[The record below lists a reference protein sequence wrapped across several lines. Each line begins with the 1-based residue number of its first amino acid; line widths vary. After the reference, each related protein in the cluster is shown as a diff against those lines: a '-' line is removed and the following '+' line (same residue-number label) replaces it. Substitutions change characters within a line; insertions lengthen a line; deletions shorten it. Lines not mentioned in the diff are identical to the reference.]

1 VTLSNVNNTPLRP
14 FEPMVLD
21 CLGEIS
27 AAILK
32 SPVGRQFPDLTAFA
46 FYIRK
51 ANLQKLAAVLTSDE
65 IRLGRGLCFHIAPA
79 NIPIN
84 FAFTWVFSLLAGN
97 ANVVRLPSKDFP
109 QVDALLSIINVT
121 LEKYPTLKERNAFV
135 KYPRTDNETTAAY
148 CQMADC
154 RMIWG
159 GDRTIAA
166 IKALPTKPRCV
177 DITFADRY
185 SVALINAEAIL
196 KADDDQIARL
206 AQDFY
211 NDTYLMDQNAC
222 SSPQVILWEVGKLGS
237 GEVEKLGSS
246 SEALAKEESGVV
258 EKAKERFW
266 DAVYELAEKKYVLQD
281 AVAVDKYTLFCEEAV
296 SNPAIKSVVRNGNLL
311 YRVELGSLVEKPRN
325 TLNTRKCADGKE
337 EADISCDLCVS
348 RFDLTAH
355 RGKAGFFF
363 EHVLKDR
370 EEFFSVVTEKFQTIT
385 QFGVDAVQLAQQIAA
400 AHLRGIDRIVP
411 IGKAM
416 DIGVF
421 WDGHDLIRELS
432 RVVICN

>member
-1 VTLSNVNNTPLRP
+1 MILSNVNNTPLRP

-27 AAILK
+27 TAILK
-32 SPVGRQFPDLTAFA
+32 SPVGRQFPDLMAFA

-51 ANLQKLAAVLTSDE
+51 ANLQKLAAAFTSDE
-65 IRLGRGLCFHIAPA
+65 IRIGRGLCFHIAPA
-79 NIPIN
+79 NIPVN

-97 ANVVRLPSKDFP
+97 ANIVRLPSKDFP
-109 QVDALLSIINVT
+109 QVDALLAIIKT
-121 LEKYPTLKERNAFV
+121 HLTRYPELETRNLFV

-159 GDRTIAA
+159 GDRTIAS

-177 DITFADRY
+177 DICFADRY

-196 KADDDQIARL
+196 KADDAQIARL

-222 SSPQVILWEVGKLGS
+222 SSPQVILWEG
-237 GEVEKLGSS
+237 
-246 SEALAKEESGVV
+246 ADI
-258 EKAKERFW
+258 EKAQERFW
-266 DAVYELAEKKYVLQD
+266 SAVEDVAKAKYVLQD

-296 SNPAIKSVVRNGNLL
+296 NNPAIKSVVRKGNLL
-311 YRVELGSLVEKPRN
+311 YRVELKELQPRN
-325 TLNTRKCADGKE
+325 TPNTRNGVEDVPCDPCIQWSKN
-337 EADISCDLCVS
+337 SCV
-348 RFDLTAH
+348 TEH

-363 EHVLKDR
+363 EYVLKDR

-385 QFGVDAVQLAQQIAA
+385 QFGTDASELGQQIAS

-432 RVVICN
+432 RCVVAQ

>member
-1 VTLSNVNNTPLRP
+1 MTLSNVNNTPLRP

-51 ANLQKLAAVLTSDE
+51 ANLLKLEAAFTSDE
-65 IRLGRGLCFHIAPA
+65 IRIGRGLCFHIAPA
-79 NIPIN
+79 NIPVN

-109 QVDALLSIINVT
+109 QVDALLTIIKAT
-121 LEKYPTLKERNAFV
+121 LDKYLELKERNAFV
-135 KYPRTDNETTAAY
+135 KYPRTDNETTAKY
-148 CQMADC
+148 CAMADC

-185 SVALINAEAIL
+185 SVALINAEAVL
-196 KADDDQIARL
+196 AADDVQIARL

-222 SSPQVILWEVGKLGS
+222 SSPQVILWEVGKLES
-237 GEVEKLGSS
+237 GE
-246 SEALAKEESGVV
+246 V

-266 DAVYELAEKKYVLQD
+266 NAAYELAEKKYVLQD

-296 SNPAIKSVVRNGNLL
+296 GNDNIRSIRRKENLL
-311 YRVELGSLVEKPRN
+311 YRVELNSLSP
-325 TLNTRKCADGKE
+325 
-337 EADISCDLCVS
+337 DIVS
-348 RFDLTAH
+348 H

-363 EHVLKDR
+363 EYALGDR
-370 EEFFSVVTEKFQTIT
+370 QELFSVITEKFQTIT
-385 QFGVDAVQLAQQIAA
+385 QFGIDAVELAQQIAV

-416 DIGVF
+416 DIGEL
-421 WDGHDLIRELS
+421 WDGHDLIGELS
-432 RVVICN
+432 RRVDTRK

>member
-1 VTLSNVNNTPLRP
+1 MTLSNVNNTPLRP

-27 AAILK
+27 SAILK
-32 SPVGRQFPDLTAFA
+32 SSVGRQFPDLTAFA

-51 ANLQKLAAVLTSDE
+51 ANLQKLSLNLNPDE

-84 FAFTWVFSLLAGN
+84 FAFSWAFSLLAGN
-97 ANVVRLPSKDFP
+97 ANIVRLPSKPFP
-109 QVDALLSIINVT
+109 QVDALLSVIYASLTRNKK
-121 LEKYPTLKERNAFV
+121 LETRNLFV

-159 GDRTIAA
+159 GDRTIASV
-166 IKALPTKPRCV
+166 KALPTKPRCV
-177 DITFADRY
+177 DICFADRY

-196 KADDDQIARL
+196 KADDAQIARL

-237 GEVEKLGSS
+237 WEVEK
-246 SEALAKEESGVV
+246 AQ
-258 EKAKERFW
+258 ERFW
-266 DAVYELAEKKYVLQD
+266 NAVYELAEKRYVLQD
-281 AVAVDKYTLFCEEAV
+281 AVAVDKYMLFCEEVAGNDNIQ
-296 SNPAIKSVVRNGNLL
+296 SIRRKANLL
-311 YRVELGSLVEKPRN
+311 YRVELKSLPP
-325 TLNTRKCADGKE
+325 
-337 EADISCDLCVS
+337 DIIS
-348 RFDLTAH
+348 H

-363 EHVLKDR
+363 EYVLKDR

-385 QFGVDAVQLAQQIAA
+385 QFGIDASELAQQIAF

-416 DIGVF
+416 NIGVL

-432 RVVICN
+432 RCVVAQ

>member
-1 VTLSNVNNTPLRP
+1 MTLLNVNNTPLRP
-14 FEPMVLD
+14 FEPEVLD

-27 AAILK
+27 TAILQ

-51 ANLQKLAAVLTSDE
+51 ANLQKLAAAFTSDE
-65 IRLGRGLCFHIAPA
+65 IRIGRGLCFHIAPA
-79 NIPIN
+79 NIPVN

-97 ANVVRLPSKDFP
+97 ANIVRLPSKDFP
-109 QVDALLSIINVT
+109 QVDALLAIIKDT
-121 LEKYPTLKERNAFV
+121 LDKYPELKERNAFV

-159 GDRTIAA
+159 GDRTIAS

-185 SVALINAEAIL
+185 SVALINAEAVL
-196 KADDDQIARL
+196 AADDVQIARL

-222 SSPQVILWEVGKLGS
+222 SSPQVILWEG
-237 GEVEKLGSS
+237 
-246 SEALAKEESGVV
+246 ANT
-258 EKAKERFW
+258 EKAQERFW
-266 DAVYELAEKKYVLQD
+266 SAVEDVAKAKYVLQD

-296 SNPAIKSVVRNGNLL
+296 NNPAIKSVVRKGNLL
-311 YRVELGSLVEKPRN
+311 YRVELESLVGKPRN
-325 TLNTRKCADGKE
+325 TLNTRKCEDGKE
-337 EADISCDLCVS
+337 EEEISCDSCIS
-348 RFDLTAH
+348 WFDLTAH

-363 EHVLKDR
+363 EYVLKDR

-385 QFGVDAVQLAQQIAA
+385 QFGIDALELAQQIASG
-400 AHLRGIDRIVP
+400 HLRGIDRIVP

>member
-1 VTLSNVNNTPLRP
+1 MTLSNVNNKPLRP

-32 SPVGRQFPDLTAFA
+32 SLVGRQYPDLTAFA

-51 ANLQKLAAVLTSDE
+51 ANLQKLALNLNPDE
-65 IRLGRGLCFHIAPA
+65 IRIGRGLCFHIAPA
-79 NIPIN
+79 NIPVN

-109 QVDALLSIINVT
+109 QVDALLAIIKAT
-121 LEKYPTLKERNAFV
+121 LDKYPELKERNAFV
-135 KYPRTDNETTAAY
+135 KYSRTDNETTAAY

-159 GDRTIAA
+159 GDRTIAS
-166 IKALPTKPRCV
+166 IKALPTMPRCV
-177 DITFADRY
+177 DICFADRY
-185 SVALINAEAIL
+185 SVALINADAVMS
-196 KADDDQIARL
+196 ADETQMARL
-206 AQDFY
+206 AEGFY

-222 SSPQVILWEVGKLGS
+222 SSPQVILWEHDSPEARGKFW
-237 GEVEKLGSS
+237 EAV
-246 SEALAKEESGVV
+246 EALA
-258 EKAKERFW
+258 R
-266 DAVYELAEKKYVLQD
+266 KKYVLQD
-281 AVAVDKYTLFCEEAV
+281 AVAVDKYTLFCEE
-296 SNPAIKSVVRNGNLL
+296 SLENENIKSVIHKGNLL
-311 YRVELGSLVEKPRN
+311 YRVELK
-325 TLNTRKCADGKE
+325 TLSP
-337 EADISCDLCVS
+337 DIVS
-348 RFDLTAH
+348 H

-363 EHVLKDR
+363 EYALGNR
-370 EEFFSVVTEKFQTIT
+370 QELFSVITEKFQTVT
-385 QFGVDAVQLAQQIAA
+385 QFGIDAPELAQQIAA
-400 AHLRGIDRIVP
+400 VHLRGIDRIVP

-432 RVVICN
+432 RRVDTGK

>member
-1 VTLSNVNNTPLRP
+1 MTLSNVNNTPLRP

-32 SPVGRQFPDLTAFA
+32 SPVGRQHPDLTAFA
-46 FYIRK
+46 FYVRK
-51 ANLQKLAAVLTSDE
+51 ANLQKLEAALPPGEV
-65 IRLGRGLCFHIAPA
+65 RLGRGLCFHVAPA

-109 QVDALLSIINVT
+109 QVDALLAIMAEALGKCPELQARNV
-121 LEKYPTLKERNAFV
+121 FV

-166 IKALPTKPRCV
+166 IKALPTRPRCV
-177 DITFADRY
+177 DICFADRY
-185 SVALINAEAIL
+185 SVALIDGGAVMA
-196 KADDDQIARL
+196 ADETQVARL
-206 AQDFY
+206 AEGFY

-222 SSPQVILWEVGKLGS
+222 SSPQVILWEHDSL
-237 GEVEKLGSS
+237 
-246 SEALAKEESGVV
+246 EAR
-258 EKAKERFW
+258 ERFW
-266 DAVYELAEKKYVLQD
+266 GAVETLARRKYVLQD

-296 SNPAIKSVVRNGNLL
+296 GNENILSVSRKGNLL
-311 YRVELGSLVEKPRN
+311 YRVELKALPP
-325 TLNTRKCADGKE
+325 
-337 EADISCDLCVS
+337 DIV
-348 RFDLTAH
+348 RH

-363 EHVLKDR
+363 EYALKSRD
-370 EEFFSVVTEKFQTIT
+370 ELFKVVTEKFQTVT
-385 QFGVDAVQLAQQIAA
+385 QFGIDVDALRRQVVDG
-400 AHLRGIDRIVP
+400 HPRGIDRIVP
-411 IGKAM
+411 IGQAM
-416 DIGVF
+416 NIGVV
-421 WDGHDLIRELS
+421 WDGFDLIRGLS
-432 RVVICN
+432 RVIG

>member
-1 VTLSNVNNTPLRP
+1 
-14 FEPMVLD
+14 MVLD

-46 FYIRK
+46 FYIRR
-51 ANLQKLAAVLTSDE
+51 ANLQKLEASLALGE
-65 IRLGRGLCFHIAPA
+65 IRLGRGLCFHVAPA

-109 QVDALLSIINVT
+109 QVDALLYVINAA
-121 LEKYPTLKERNAFV
+121 LDKYPELKERNAFV

-166 IKALPTKPRCV
+166 IKALPTRPRCV
-177 DITFADRY
+177 DICFADRY
-185 SVALINAEAIL
+185 SVAMINADAVMS
-196 KADDDQIARL
+196 ADETQLARL
-206 AQDFY
+206 VDGFY

-222 SSPQVILWEVGKLGS
+222 SSPQVILWEHDS
-237 GEVEKLGSS
+237 PEAREK
-246 SEALAKEESGVV
+246 
-258 EKAKERFW
+258 FW
-266 DAVYELAEKKYVLQD
+266 DAVETLARKKYVLQD

-296 SNPAIKSVVRNGNLL
+296 GNENILSVSRKGNLL
-311 YRVELGSLVEKPRN
+311 YRVELKSLPPDV
-325 TLNTRKCADGKE
+325 
-337 EADISCDLCVS
+337 VS
-348 RFDLTAH
+348 H

-363 EHVLKDR
+363 EYALKSRD
-370 EEFFSVVTEKFQTIT
+370 ELFNVVTEKFQTVT
-385 QFGVDAVQLAQQIAA
+385 QFGIDATELARQIAS

-411 IGKAM
+411 VGQAM
-416 DIGVF
+416 DIGIL
-421 WDGHDLIRELS
+421 WDGFDLIRMLS
-432 RVVICN
+432 RIISA

>member
-1 VTLSNVNNTPLRP
+1 MILSNVNNTPLRP

-32 SPVGRQFPDLTAFA
+32 SPVGRQFPDLMAFA

-51 ANLQKLAAVLTSDE
+51 ANLQKLEDALALGE
-65 IRLGRGLCFHIAPA
+65 IRLGRGLCFHVAPA

-109 QVDALLSIINVT
+109 QVDALLSVINAA
-121 LEKYPTLKERNAFV
+121 LEKYPELKERNAFV

-166 IKALPTKPRCV
+166 IKALPTRPRCV
-177 DITFADRY
+177 DICFADRY
-185 SVALINAEAIL
+185 SVAMINADAVMS
-196 KADDDQIARL
+196 ADETQLARL
-206 AQDFY
+206 AEGFY

-222 SSPQVILWEVGKLGS
+222 SSPQVILWERDS
-237 GEVEKLGSS
+237 PEAREK
-246 SEALAKEESGVV
+246 
-258 EKAKERFW
+258 FW
-266 DAVYELAEKKYVLQD
+266 DAVETLAKRKYVLQD

-296 SNPAIKSVVRNGNLL
+296 GNDNIQSVTRKGNLL
-311 YRVELGSLVEKPRN
+311 YRVELKSLPP
-325 TLNTRKCADGKE
+325 
-337 EADISCDLCVS
+337 DIVS
-348 RFDLTAH
+348 H

-363 EHVLKDR
+363 EYTLVNRQEL
-370 EEFFSVVTEKFQTIT
+370 FSVVTEKFQTIT
-385 QFGVDAVQLAQQIAA
+385 QFGIDAAELARQIAA
-400 AHLRGIDRIVP
+400 ANLRGIDRIVP

-421 WDGHDLIRELS
+421 WDGHDLMRELS
-432 RVVICN
+432 RVVIAF

>member
-1 VTLSNVNNTPLRP
+1 MILSNVNNTPLRP

-46 FYIRK
+46 FYIRR
-51 ANLQKLAAVLTSDE
+51 ANLQKLEDALDLGE
-65 IRLGRGLCFHIAPA
+65 IRLGRGLCFHVAPA

-109 QVDALLSIINVT
+109 QVDALLSVINAA
-121 LEKYPTLKERNAFV
+121 LEKYPELKERNAFV

-166 IKALPTKPRCV
+166 IKALPTRPRCV
-177 DITFADRY
+177 DICFADRY
-185 SVALINAEAIL
+185 SVAMINADAVL
-196 KADDDQIARL
+196 SADETQLARL
-206 AQDFY
+206 AEGFY

-222 SSPQVILWEVGKLGS
+222 SSPQVILWERDSPEAREKFWGA
-237 GEVEKLGSS
+237 VET
-246 SEALAKEESGVV
+246 LA
-258 EKAKERFW
+258 R
-266 DAVYELAEKKYVLQD
+266 KKYVLQD

-296 SNPAIKSVVRNGNLL
+296 GNENILSVSRKGNLL
-311 YRVELGSLVEKPRN
+311 YRVELKSLPPDV
-325 TLNTRKCADGKE
+325 
-337 EADISCDLCVS
+337 VS
-348 RFDLTAH
+348 H

-363 EHVLKDR
+363 EYALKSRD
-370 EEFFSVVTEKFQTIT
+370 ELFNVVTEKFQTVT
-385 QFGVDAVQLAQQIAA
+385 QFGIDAAELARQIAS

-411 IGKAM
+411 VGQAM
-416 DIGVF
+416 DIGIL
-421 WDGHDLIRELS
+421 WDGFDLIRMLS
-432 RVVICN
+432 RIISA

>member
-1 VTLSNVNNTPLRP
+1 MTLSNVNNTPLRP

-51 ANLQKLAAVLTSDE
+51 ANLQKLALNLNPDE

-109 QVDALLSIINVT
+109 QVDALLGIINAT
-121 LEKYPTLKERNAFV
+121 LEKYPELKERNVFV

-148 CQMADC
+148 CQLADC

-166 IKALPTKPRCV
+166 IKSLPTRPRCV

-196 KADDDQIARL
+196 NADDGQIARL
-206 AQDFY
+206 VQDFY

-222 SSPQVILWEVGKLGS
+222 SSPQVILWE
-237 GEVEKLGSS
+237 GERVE
-246 SEALAKEESGVV
+246 EAQ
-258 EKAKERFW
+258 ERFW
-266 DAVYELAEKKYVLQD
+266 TAVEEVAKAKYVLQD
-281 AVAVDKYTLFCEEAV
+281 AVAVDKYTLFCEESV
-296 SNPAIKSVVRNGNLL
+296 GNGNIKSVIRNGNLL
-311 YRVELGSLVEKPRN
+311 YRVELKSLSP
-325 TLNTRKCADGKE
+325 
-337 EADISCDLCVS
+337 DIIS
-348 RFDLTAH
+348 H

-363 EHVLKDR
+363 EYALQNR
-370 EEFFSVVTEKFQTIT
+370 QELFSVITEKFQTIT
-385 QFGVDAVQLAQQIAA
+385 QYGVDATKLARQLVS

-432 RVVICN
+432 RCVVA

>member
-1 VTLSNVNNTPLRP
+1 
-14 FEPMVLD
+14 MVLD

-27 AAILK
+27 TAILK

-51 ANLQKLAAVLTSDE
+51 ANLQKLALNLNPDE

-109 QVDALLSIINVT
+109 QVDALLNIINVT
-121 LEKYPTLKERNAFV
+121 LEKYPELKDRNVFV

-166 IKALPTKPRCV
+166 IKALPTRPRCV
-177 DITFADRY
+177 DIAFADRY
-185 SVALINAEAIL
+185 SVALLGAEAIL
-196 KADDDQIARL
+196 KVDDDHIARL

-222 SSPQVILWEVGKLGS
+222 SSPQVILWE
-237 GEVEKLGSS
+237 GEK
-246 SEALAKEESGVV
+246 VV
-258 EKAKERFW
+258 EAQERFW
-266 DAVYELAEKKYVLQD
+266 SAVEEVAKAKYVLQD
-281 AVAVDKYTLFCEEAV
+281 AVAVDKYTLFCEETVANE
-296 SNPAIKSVVRNGNLL
+296 SIKSVMRKGNLL
-311 YRVELGSLVEKPRN
+311 YRVELKSLSP
-325 TLNTRKCADGKE
+325 
-337 EADISCDLCVS
+337 DIIS
-348 RFDLTAH
+348 H

-363 EHVLKDR
+363 EYTLQDR
-370 EEFFSVVTEKFQTIT
+370 RELFSVITEKFQTIT
-385 QFGVDAVQLAQQIAA
+385 QFGIDATELAQQLVS
-400 AHLRGIDRIVP
+400 AHLRGIDRIVS

-416 DIGVF
+416 DIGVI

-432 RVVICN
+432 RVVALA

>member
-1 VTLSNVNNTPLRP
+1 
-14 FEPMVLD
+14 MALD

-27 AAILK
+27 SAILK

-51 ANLQKLAAVLTSDE
+51 ANLQKLESALSPDE

-109 QVDALLSIINVT
+109 QVDALLSIINAT
-121 LEKYPTLKERNAFV
+121 LEKYPALKERNAFV

-185 SVALINAEAIL
+185 SVALINAEASL
-196 KADDDQIARL
+196 KADGNQIARL

-222 SSPQVILWEVGKLGS
+222 SSPQVILWEGRN
-237 GEVEKLGSS
+237 
-246 SEALAKEESGVV
+246 V

-266 DAVYELAEKKYVLQD
+266 DAVYELAAKKYVLQD

-296 SNPAIKSVVRNGNLL
+296 GNANIESVTQKGNLL
-311 YRVELGSLVEKPRN
+311 YRVELKSLPS
-325 TLNTRKCADGKE
+325 
-337 EADISCDLCVS
+337 DIIS
-348 RFDLTAH
+348 H

-363 EHVLKDR
+363 EYTLADR
-370 EEFFSVVTEKFQTIT
+370 QELFSVVTEKFQTIT
-385 QFGVDAVQLAQQIAA
+385 QFGVDANSLRRQIVEYN
-400 AHLRGIDRIVP
+400 LRGIDRVVP
-411 IGKAM
+411 IGHAM
-416 DIGVF
+416 DIGVI
-421 WDGHDLIRELS
+421 WDGYDLIRILS
-432 RVVICN
+432 RVVG

>member
-1 VTLSNVNNTPLRP
+1 MTLSSVNNTPLRP

-27 AAILK
+27 TAILK

-51 ANLQKLAAVLTSDE
+51 ANLQKLASNLSPDE

-109 QVDALLSIINVT
+109 QVDALLGIINSM
-121 LEKYPTLKERNAFV
+121 LKKYPELQERNAFV

-166 IKALPTKPRCV
+166 VKSLPTRPRCV
-177 DITFADRY
+177 DIAFADRY

-196 KADDDQIARL
+196 KANDDHIARL

-222 SSPQVILWEVGKLGS
+222 SSPQVIVWE
-237 GEVEKLGSS
+237 GEKVA
-246 SEALAKEESGVV
+246 EAQ
-258 EKAKERFW
+258 ERFW
-266 DAVYELAEKKYVLQD
+266 SAVEGVAKAKYVLQD
-281 AVAVDKYTLFCEEAV
+281 AVAVDKYTLFCEETV
-296 SNPAIKSVVRNGNLL
+296 GNENIQSVTRKGNLL
-311 YRVELGSLVEKPRN
+311 YRLELKSFSSDV
-325 TLNTRKCADGKE
+325 
-337 EADISCDLCVS
+337 IS
-348 RFDLTAH
+348 H

-363 EHVLKDR
+363 EYVLKSRD
-370 EEFFSVVTEKFQTIT
+370 ELFKIVTEKFQTIT
-385 QFGVDAVQLAQQIAA
+385 QFGIDVDSLRRQIAEY
-400 AHLRGIDRIVP
+400 HLRGVDRIVP

-432 RVVICN
+432 RVVALT